1 MIDWSFISQCKSRA
15 NQLYWLDVLT
25 ATPLAFFRRGRKP
38 ARVTISQIGGV
49 IDWDTTFRK
58 ILVYS
63 LQLFCLISF
72 SCWQNSLGHWKP
84 WLCALTS
91 QWKPTG
97 SYLQWC
103 KDACLNFTHSWN
115 GFQGHLPHEPDTRW
129 DESSTQYFLQSSWK
143 RGVWIGLFRWSWVW
157 RRRAK
162 LPGPCWFSGGLGTRG
177 SCLCPKNFGW
187 NEQIPHRVD
196 SVSFGHL
203 PQEVSCSQW
212 YCSLPVPMQDTY
224 FSIT

>member
-1 MIDWSFISQCKSRA
+1 MTGCFDCYTFSFLSQRKRASQSHHIINWWSYRLGHYFQK
-15 NQLYWLDVLT
+15 L
-25 ATPLAFFRRGRKP
+25 
-38 ARVTISQIGGV
+38 
-49 IDWDTTFRK
+49 K

-63 LQLFCLISF
+63 PQLFCLISF

-84 WLCALTS
+84 RLRALTS

-143 RGVWIGLFRWSWVW
+143 RGVWIGLFRWSRVW

-177 SCLCPKNFGW
+177 SCLCPKNFRW

-203 PQEVSCSQW
+203 PQEVSCS
-212 YCSLPVPMQDTY
+212 
-224 FSIT
+224 